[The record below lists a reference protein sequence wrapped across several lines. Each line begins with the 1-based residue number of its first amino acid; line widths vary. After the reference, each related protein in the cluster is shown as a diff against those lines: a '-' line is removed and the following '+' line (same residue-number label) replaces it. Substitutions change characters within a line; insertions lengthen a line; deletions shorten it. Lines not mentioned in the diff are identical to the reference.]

1 MSVRRAK
8 PSVTGDR
15 AGREDAIRPLP
26 ARKDIVAV
34 REEGH
39 DCSVPIRLAIT
50 PLDDKHALLTE
61 VDSTQTQ

>member
-8 PSVTGDR
+8 PSVTGDKREEVEHR
-15 AGREDAIRPLP
+15 AGLKNALL

-39 DCSVPIRLAIT
+39 DCSMDLQGLQKMWHSFGRDQI
-50 PLDDKHALLTE
+50 PL
-61 VDSTQTQ
+61 